1 MSPNMSV
8 EPLCLSDRT
17 RSFGGGPRMTSQQSL
32 AWQLDMQSRA
42 ALMAELQPRPPVPGL
57 AHLLAPRPA
66 TGGAA

>member
-32 AWQLDMQSRA
+32 AWQVDMQSRA
-42 ALMAELQPRPPVPGL
+42 ALMAELKPRSP
-57 AHLLAPRPA
+57 APSFAPLRA